1 MYRSD
6 LNIEGMPR
14 EIFYKPESLL
24 LPKLQNKCYEKGYT
38 LNILGCSTDV
48 KGEYDF
54 FKKILKNDKFKY
66 LKITD
71 SLTDKE
77 LDNLNSGKSNKIDIL
92 RSLKDGGIGSYIRL
106 NDADIIFFI
115 DSTLGYEMLSLGHR
129 CASFHSREVTFKNSD
144 ILGQAG
150 FGWPSIKKNET
161 GKFWTNLLD
170 EREADRI
177 IDYILNVNE
186 EDWANDLNSISDVMS
201 YDDGNSFF
209 VKMLNNLK

>member
-38 LNILGCSTDV
+38 LNILGCTTDV

-115 DSTLGYEMLSLGHR
+115 DSLGMAL
-129 CASFHSREVTFKNSD
+129 
-144 ILGQAG
+144 
-150 FGWPSIKKNET
+150 
-161 GKFWTNLLD
+161 
-170 EREADRI
+170 
-177 IDYILNVNE
+177 
-186 EDWANDLNSISDVMS
+186 
-201 YDDGNSFF
+201 
-209 VKMLNNLK
+209 